1 MAFSGYK
8 NQRRRTGKRGR
19 REEKKL
25 SFLCFFSRKQ
35 RRPRRETMSSGGR
48 KQPVLHHVSVFSAA
62 REELTPGTNKTQEQE
77 NWEERVNHQERE
89 RERERE
95 RKKQTK
101 QTKKNARDRTNGGKT
116 ERQGGEEQKCINR
129 GAGEK
134 KNARDRIS
142 FNHLFTIFSNP
153 SASRNPDRRRTPIS
167 SVQTTIIID
176 YRLHLPIIAQ
186 ATTQEGRT

>member
-8 NQRRRTGKRGR
+8 NQRRRTGKVGGR
-19 REEKKL
+19 REGKKMVVPL
-25 SFLCFFSRKQ
+25 FLLKETEEATERDHEQWRKKAASPPSRFCFFCCQ
-35 RRPRRETMSSGGR
+35 RGVNTGNQQDAKTGELGGESE
-48 KQPVLHHVSVFSAA
+48 P
-62 REELTPGTNKTQEQE
+62 PG
-77 NWEERVNHQERE
+77 
-89 RERERE
+89 ERERE

-101 QTKKNARDRTNGGKT
+101 QTRKNARDRTNGGKT
-116 ERQGGEEQKCINR
+116 DRQGGEEQKCINR

-176 YRLHLPIIAQ
+176 YRPHLPIIAQ